1 MLLTITTTHQPAAD
15 LGFLLA
21 KNPARTQSFPLS
33 FGRAHVYYPEAT
45 AERCTVALLLDLD
58 PIELVK
64 HARWKTDDG
73 GLLTHYVNDRPYVA
87 SSFMSVAIARV
98 FGSAMAGRSRERP
111 ELAAAEIPLE
121 AGIAVLRSRGG
132 VGFLKGLFEPLGYRV
147 SVSPIAEDDESPIT
161 SAHVFYSVTLTCR
174 KRLSELLSHLYVM
187 IPVLD
192 DEKHY
197 WVGDDE
203 VDKLLAKG
211 ETWLKTHPLRERIT
225 DRFLKH
231 QRSLT
236 REALA
241 RLADDEDP
249 EPDTPSEAGQSREE
263 ALEVRSSLN
272 DQRLQAVSNALR
284 DSGAKRIIDLGCG
297 EGKLLRRILSDPSV
311 DRAAGVDVSVNA
323 LEKAKQRLRLDDMPP
338 GRRERITLFQGSLTY
353 RDDRF
358 HGWDAAC
365 AVEVIEHIDPPRLHA
380 FERVVFE
387 FASPAT
393 VIVTTPNV
401 EYNALFEGL
410 PPGKPRHRDHR
421 FEWTRAEFTDW
432 ARTVARRWNYTVRFV
447 QIGTEDPQAGPP
459 TQMAVFTETAP

>member
-21 KNPARTQSFPLS
+21 KNPARTQSFSLS
-33 FGRAHVYYPEAT
+33 FGRAHVYYPEVT
-45 AERCTVALLLDLD
+45 AERCTAALLLDLD

-73 GLLTHYVNDRPYVA
+73 GLLTHYVNDRPYAA
-87 SSFMSVAIARV
+87 SSFMSVAIARI

-121 AGIAVLRSRGG
+121 AGIAVLRSHGG
-132 VGFLKGLFEPLGYRV
+132 VSFLKELFEPLGYRV
-147 SVSPIAEDDESPIT
+147 TVSPIAEDDESPIT
-161 SAHVFYSVTLTCR
+161 SAHTFYSVTLACR

-241 RLADDEDP
+241 RLTDDEDP
-249 EPDTPSEAGQSREE
+249 EPDTPNEAGQPREE
-263 ALEVRSSLN
+263 ALEAHVNLN
-272 DQRLQAVSNALR
+272 DRRLQAVSNALR

-311 DRAAGVDVSVNA
+311 ERAAGVDVSVNA
-323 LEKAKQRLRLDDMPP
+323 LEKARQRLRLDDMPP

-365 AVEVIEHIDPPRLHA
+365 AVEVIEHIDPPRLQA

-393 VIVTTPNV
+393 VIITTPNV
-401 EYNALFEGL
+401 EHNALFEGL
-410 PPGKPRHRDHR
+410 PPGKLRHRDHR

-432 ARTVARRWNYTVRFV
+432 ARTAARRWNYTVRFV
-447 QIGTEDPQAGPP
+447 PIGTEDPQAGPP